1 MRELIINPLTES
13 GRIEIEATRKEYIS
27 LYTKKDEMLNQERD
41 DLYVRYV
48 RLIGTDKY
56 ENFKLSVEVRALRL
70 KVALAQ
76 ASLNRGEKPCVK
88 DIEGKVNAKLEDYY
102 IKVEQQASAIREAK
116 NALSIEGHDLKE
128 IRELYRMLVRRL
140 HPDLNP
146 NQSEQQK
153 DLFLQGQS
161 AYRNH
166 NLAMLREIIM
176 RLEIDAD
183 LEDLLARAS
192 ESREEMLTRLQGQ
205 IEQLRQEI
213 ADLEKS
219 FPFNHRTLLLDPV
232 WINQQKEEL
241 KKEHKELREQKQ
253 AYAKRYRKLTENLV

>member
-1 MRELIINPLTES
+1 MKELMVSPMTES
-13 GRIEIEATRKEYIS
+13 QRAELETVRREYLS

-70 KVALAQ
+70 KVALVQ
-76 ASLNRGEKPCVK
+76 ASVNRGEKPNVK
-88 DIEGKVNAKLEDYY
+88 DIEQKVDAKLEDYY
-102 IKVEQQASAIREAK
+102 MEVEQQAAAIRVAK
-116 NALSIEGHDLKE
+116 NALLIGQHDLKE

-166 NLAMLREIIM
+166 NLTMLREIIM

-183 LEDLLARAS
+183 LDDLLSRAT
-192 ESREEMLTRLQGQ
+192 ESWREMLARLQGQ
-205 IEQLRQEI
+205 IEQLHKEI
-213 ADLEKS
+213 ADLETS
-219 FPFNHRTLLLDPV
+219 FPFNHRTLLLDPI
-232 WINQQKEEL
+232 WIHQQKEEL

-253 AYAKRYRKLTENLV
+253 AYAERYRKLMEGMV